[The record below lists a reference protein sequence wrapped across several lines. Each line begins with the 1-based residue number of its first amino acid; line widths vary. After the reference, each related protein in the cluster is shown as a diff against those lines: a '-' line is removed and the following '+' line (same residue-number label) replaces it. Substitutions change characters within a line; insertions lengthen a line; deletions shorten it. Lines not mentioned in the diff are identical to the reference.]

1 MNAVIS
7 YRNPAPISPSADRV
21 AVRNQSHRIRRSA
34 VTVCLFTFSSV
45 SFIIPSLTCSA
56 SGNLGPPAHLIIIK
70 VCLVC
75 LLFGL
80 RCRPCGQR
88 LSSIAKRIQMFRK
101 AATDGEIRCGRCCC
115 CSRFFSLSLFFLL
128 GLFLFFFTFWLRP
141 FGTLSALFIVA
152 FDWIVFETVNG
163 RRRRRL
169 LARPSFFTRR
179 NIEPFTVLLAFT
191 GWLFYFLFFFSCS
204 STDFSPPWRVV
215 YRVSTGFYW
224 IFFEGGG
231 FALLCFDFDS
241 NWRRFFFS
249 QSRPR
254 IKHSAGGRSANK
266 IGSSIK
272 KSDPGRHRR
281 AEDVQKK
288 NENQKQ
294 KPKKKNIPPSAHN
307 LRQQHQQQQ
316 QQQQQPPRSA
326 LWRRF
331 HRKRVCC
338 RNCPSFLLFF
348 SLIEFKDQ
356 NKKQKKRHH
365 HRRGPRPTITNKTQP
380 ERKKKQKKTHTH
392 THTVTHR
399 RPKRHRRRSSSTRW
413 HQR

>member
-191 GWLFYFLFFFSCS
+191 GWLFYFLFFFVFLNGLL
-204 STDFSPPWRVV
+204 STVASGLP
-215 YRVSTGFYW
+215 GFYW
-224 IFFEGGG
+224 VLLDFF
-231 FALLCFDFDS
+231 
-241 NWRRFFFS
+241 
-249 QSRPR
+249 
-254 IKHSAGGRSANK
+254 
-266 IGSSIK
+266 
-272 KSDPGRHRR
+272 
-281 AEDVQKK
+281 
-288 NENQKQ
+288 
-294 KPKKKNIPPSAHN
+294 
-307 LRQQHQQQQ
+307 
-316 QQQQQPPRSA
+316 
-326 LWRRF
+326 
-331 HRKRVCC
+331 
-338 RNCPSFLLFF
+338 
-348 SLIEFKDQ
+348 
-356 NKKQKKRHH
+356 
-365 HRRGPRPTITNKTQP
+365 
-380 ERKKKQKKTHTH
+380 
-392 THTVTHR
+392 
-399 RPKRHRRRSSSTRW
+399 
-413 HQR
+413 

>member
-1 MNAVIS
+1 MVGADRTADDPGLARTEPAPGSGGFVDFHRPRRRPPSGAMNAVIS

-294 KPKKKNIPPSAHN
+294 KPKKKKHTTLGSQSPATTSTTTTATTTTTKKCT
-307 LRQQHQQQQ
+307 L
-316 QQQQQPPRSA
+316 A
-326 LWRRF
+326 
-331 HRKRVCC
+331 
-338 RNCPSFLLFF
+338 SFSPKTSVLPQLSVFFTFLFF
-348 SLIEFKDQ
+348 D
-356 NKKQKKRHH
+356 
-365 HRRGPRPTITNKTQP
+365 
-380 ERKKKQKKTHTH
+380 
-392 THTVTHR
+392 
-399 RPKRHRRRSSSTRW
+399 
-413 HQR
+413 